1 MNSCELTTLIK
12 FRSINIFIW
21 RKTNS
26 PSGFLYRQKCFSG
39 IYFKGCIDTLRL
51 GSEARKYQ
59 ALVKYI
65 GKRKRTHGLQD
76 PFTVTITNQLRRR
89 KEEWALR
96 SSLFGELELECI
108 WEHCGP
114 SYVNLLLHHEVPVRP
129 SQTYGLS

>member
-1 MNSCELTTLIK
+1 MNSLRSLSLDQLTYLSEK
-12 FRSINIFIW
+12 
-21 RKTNS
+21 KTNS

-96 SSLFGELELECI
+96 SSLFRELEIECI
-108 WEHCGP
+108 WEHYGP